1 MKILKLKR
9 TFFEGWKNFIRN
21 GWLSFAVTT
30 VLMLALY
37 VVSVTV
43 IVGMVGQAFLK
54 NLEKNINVSIYFNDD
69 APEEEIQQL
78 KAQMEKASDIASVK
92 YVSPQAALDQLLES
106 EKDNPDIKKSLD
118 AIGSNPLQASLVV
131 RATDSLKYGE
141 IVQKIEN
148 SPYKSIIN
156 RINYKKNKEII
167 ERLSRLIATVQ
178 KVGLSI
184 GAVFLL
190 VSILITFNTIRL
202 TLYSRKTEFEIM
214 RLVGASNL
222 YIKMP
227 SIFEGLFYGLFASLI
242 TILLLFAT
250 VYYIAS
256 LLNSGQAQEG
266 GFLVQMFSTAPSYLG
281 SADSKD
287 FYVLQVWRIAL
298 AVVVLGIGLGMF
310 GSWIAIKRYL
320 KV

>member
-1 MKILKLKR
+1 
-9 TFFEGWKNFIRN
+9 
-21 GWLSFAVTT
+21 
-30 VLMLALY
+30 MLALY